1 MIEFHGRA
9 DRQVKINGKRVELDE
24 IEAGIRRSGLVR
36 DAAVLSWEPVA
47 GDRRVAA
54 WVTAVAAQPLAVEAL
69 RSFLRQ
75 ELPDYMQP
83 ASITVLDEFPLS
95 PTGKVDRAKLPLP
108 SASADPVGAK
118 PLPANALEATIMK
131 VWREV
136 LGTDAISVDD
146 NFFDIGGSSLQML
159 KVHAA
164 LQALLPKPATIVD
177 LFTYPR
183 IRLLAG
189 WLSQS
194 AAPAASTAVMS
205 AQERA
210 RRQQAAQQAALA
222 RSRSVPRPPS
232 R

>member
-1 MIEFHGRA
+1 M
-9 DRQVKINGKRVELDE
+9 KINGKRVELDE

-36 DAAVLSWEPVA
+36 DAAVLSWQPTV

-54 WVTAVAAQPLAVEAL
+54 WVTAVAAQPLAVDAL
-69 RSFLRQ
+69 RGFLRA

-83 ASITVLDEFPLS
+83 ATITVLDEFPLS

-108 SASADPVGAK
+108 STSTETAAPV
-118 PLPANALEATIMK
+118 PLPANALEATIIK

-136 LGTDAISVDD
+136 LGSDAITVDD

-164 LQALLPKPATIVD
+164 LQPLLPRPTTIVD
-177 LFTYPR
+177 LFTWPR
-183 IRLLAG
+183 VRLLAA
-189 WLSQS
+189 WLNQG
-194 AAPAASTAVMS
+194 AAPPAVNATAMS

-222 RSRSVPRPPS
+222 RSRPVPRPPT